1 MTVVSDGLFMQGKTN
16 EVLSSFF
23 SFFGFWFYV
32 KILDLYWVLLV
43 LKSLYNLN
51 KFSFKEKKLI
61 NIMVRKR
68 LAVARMQ
75 LMNGILKMFVYIY
88 LDFRSRIHQLIVCIF
103 LSVIAFN
110 DGFQAADQSYGMI
123 YSQHI

>member
-16 EVLSSFF
+16 ELLSSFF
-23 SFFGFWFYV
+23 FLFWV
-32 KILDLYWVLLV
+32 LVLQILDLYWVLLV

-51 KFSFKEKKLI
+51 KFSFKEKKI
-61 NIMVRKR
+61 NKHYGAEKIGSGT
-68 LAVARMQ
+68 Q